1 MRIVLYLCRQETII
15 SKIMG
20 TYTTETIVIS
30 EPSKK
35 MLDLIE
41 RMREHKRKSREEMK
55 KVEPMF
61 TITA

>member
-1 MRIVLYLCRQETII
+1 
-15 SKIMG
+15 MG

-41 RMREHKRKSREEMK
+41 RMREHKRKRHEEMK

-61 TITA
+61 TIKA

>member
-1 MRIVLYLCRQETII
+1 
-15 SKIMG
+15 MG

-41 RMREHKRKSREEMK
+41 RMREHKRKRREEMK